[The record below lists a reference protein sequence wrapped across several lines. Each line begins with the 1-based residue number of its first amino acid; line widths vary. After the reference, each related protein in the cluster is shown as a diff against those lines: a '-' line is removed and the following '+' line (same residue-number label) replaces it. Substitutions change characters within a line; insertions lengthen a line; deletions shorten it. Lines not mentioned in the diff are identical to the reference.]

1 MSRIFVVVMVAVL
14 IFGGVL
20 AADLALQNP
29 DLEPADA
36 EDNDRQ
42 QSFVES
48 TTPFLE
54 LIPPI
59 LLVLTVAVLLGGAR
73 VLGGRSI

>member
-20 AADLALQNP
+20 AADLALENP
-29 DLEPADA
+29 DLEPADTQDA
-36 EDNDRQ
+36 DRQ

-48 TTPFLE
+48 TTPFLD
-54 LIPPI
+54 LIPVV
-59 LLVLTVAVLLGGAR
+59 LLVLTVGVLLSGVRAF
-73 VLGGRSI
+73 GGRSL

>member
-1 MSRIFVVVMVAVL
+1 MSRIFIVVTVAVL

-36 EDNDRQ
+36 QDQDRQ

-54 LIPPI
+54 LVPPI
-59 LLVLTVAVLLGGAR
+59 LLVVTVAVLLGGAR
-73 VLGGRSI
+73 VLGGQSL